1 MAQVHYVG
9 KNGNREL
16 DRERIENLRLANE
29 IQRVKL
35 QRLGGDMVSKREV
48 TFALGHMLL
57 LLRTQILTI
66 PALVSAEM
74 RGILDPVKAHDV
86 RQRVERSVHGFLTQ
100 LAEHMEAAMNSEEFF
115 EKLEAELAGRKD
127 EDTEKLKRDLAKQKR
142 TAKRHAKRKSS

>member
-100 LAEHMEAAMNSEEFF
+100 LAENMEATINSEEFI
-115 EKLEAELAGRKD
+115 EKLEASLSGKTD
-127 EDTEKLKRDLAKQKR
+127 EDAAQLKHDFAKRRRTEKRNA
-142 TAKRHAKRKSS
+142 RKKT